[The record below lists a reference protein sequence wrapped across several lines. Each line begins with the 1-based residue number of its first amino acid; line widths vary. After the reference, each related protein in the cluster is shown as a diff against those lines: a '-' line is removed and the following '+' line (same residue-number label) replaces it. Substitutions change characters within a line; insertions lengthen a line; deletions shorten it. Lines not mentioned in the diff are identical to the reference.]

1 MRRTRGFALG
11 LSAAALAAA
20 LASFGCAG
28 GWRDR
33 AAPPVAAAP
42 RATPLFWH
50 AQAPGGGGFYLL
62 GSVHIRAVDAPAL
75 GPEVEQAYRRSD
87 ELVVEVDVSRIT
99 PADVEAQ
106 TQRYA
111 TLPPHLR
118 LDALLA
124 PETRELL
131 ARYVES
137 HALPA
142 ERLQRYKPWFA
153 SQMIL
158 MTELEAAG
166 YDAARGVDRAFVDQ
180 AGGEKP
186 IAGLE
191 TLASQFALLDGQ
203 TLAVQELMLKDVLL
217 RSDDLV
223 ARTNE
228 LLEAWSRGD
237 ETALERKIFLPVEE
251 APELESFYAAFF
263 WRRNAAM
270 AARLVELAGDGQTR
284 FVVLGAGHLLGAKGI
299 PALLAEQGFVV
310 ERVIPG
316 EASLSPDV
324 ASPPP

>member
-1 MRRTRGFALG
+1 MRRRRGLALW
-11 LSAAALAAA
+11 LCAAALSAA

-33 AAPPVAAAP
+33 AASPVV
-42 RATPLFWH
+42 ATPLFWH

-62 GSVHIRAVDAPAL
+62 GSVHIQAVDAPVF
-75 GPEVEQAYRRSD
+75 GPEIEQAYRRSD
-87 ELVVEVDVSRIT
+87 AVVVEVDVSRVT
-99 PADVEAQ
+99 PADVESQ

-124 PETRELL
+124 PDTRALL
-131 ARYVES
+131 ARYVEA
-137 HALPA
+137 HALSA
-142 ERLQRYKPWFA
+142 ERLQRYRPWFA

-166 YDAARGVDRAFVDQ
+166 YDAALGVDRAFVDQ
-180 AGGEKP
+180 ANGEKP

-191 TLASQFALLDGQ
+191 TLSSQFAMLDGQ
-203 TLAVQELMLKDVLL
+203 PLELQELMLRDVLL

-223 ARTNE
+223 AETGE

-237 ETALERKIFLPVEE
+237 EAALERQIFEPLEE
-251 APELESFYAAFF
+251 APELQSFYAALF
-263 WRRNAAM
+263 WQRNAAM
-270 AARLVELAGDGQTR
+270 ATRLIELAGDGQTR
-284 FVVLGAGHLLGAKGI
+284 FVVLGAGHMLGVKGI

-310 ERVIPG
+310 ERVSPG

-324 ASPPP
+324 AAPPP